1 MRVFLDQRC
10 LICLRANKTFDY
22 FETLRCLFLEE
33 TFETSFL
40 KYKKCSTISAT
51 NEQTM
56 GEEITMIISTL
67 SWCVSHCGKWKLN
80 ERIIE
85 NRQLF

>member
-10 LICLRANKTFDY
+10 LICLRANKTFDH

-67 SWCVSHCGKWKLN
+67 SWCVSHCGK
-80 ERIIE
+80 
-85 NRQLF
+85 